1 MAHPTATKKKTHGT
15 ASVRSSSYAE
25 RATAYARRVAAGSIL
40 ASKWTRLAC
49 ERHLKDLAESKRA
62 TFRWCFDSA
71 KADAVCRFCELV
83 PHEKGQL
90 QGQPLKLE
98 DWQCFIIANVF
109 GWVDR
114 RTGLRKYTEAFVLVP
129 RGNGKSPLVA
139 RVGLW
144 LAFFDKEGGAEVYC
158 GAKTEKQ
165 AWEVFRPAKA
175 IVEMVPPLRQKFGI
189 QVAAKALTQLKS
201 RSRFIPVVR
210 RPGDGAS
217 IYGGLIDE
225 FHEHLDSELYDAFKT
240 GAVKRQQ
247 SLIFVI
253 STAGSSIEGPC
264 YDRQRDVEKV
274 LEGILENERLFG
286 IIYQADPEIEWTS
299 REALVM
305 ANPNLGI
312 SNVEETLLQDQ
323 RAAAQ
328 NPAKQNIFRCKHLN
342 QWMQATEAWMNMVA
356 WNKCANP
363 EMSEDDFADDACWLG
378 SDLASKL
385 DLSATV
391 KVFRRDLDG
400 GKPHYYCFTRT
411 YLPEDRV
418 NDAANQ
424 HYQRWAA
431 AGHLTGTP
439 GSSIDY
445 AVIEADTIRDIER
458 FQVRELAYDARYAD
472 QYAQRVSEQT
482 DVPRVLTPPS
492 PAELSP
498 AMKELEA
505 AVYDGRFHHD
515 ANPVLTW
522 CMSNVMTRETAA
534 GNYTMPDK
542 QRPDNKIDAAVAL
555 FVAMTRARRAE
566 ITMSESVYETQ
577 GIFML

>member
-1 MAHPTATKKKTHGT
+1 MAASRKKKTSGT
-15 ASVRSSSYAE
+15 ASAPSSSYAE
-25 RATAYARRVAAGSIL
+25 RATAYARRIAAGEVL

-49 ERHLKDLAESKRA
+49 ERHLRDLETAGSRW
-62 TFRWCFDSA
+62 TFDRA

-83 PHEKGQL
+83 PHEKGVL

-98 DWQCFIIANVF
+98 DWQCFCVANMF

-114 RTGLRKYTEAFVLVP
+114 HTRLRKYTEAFILVP
-129 RGNGKSPLVA
+129 RGNGKSPLIA
-139 RVGLW
+139 RLGLW
-144 LAFFDKEGGAEVYC
+144 LAFFDGEGGAEVYC

-175 IVEMVPPLRQKFGI
+175 IVEMVPALRHKFGI
-189 QVAAKALTQLKS
+189 EVAAKALTQPRT
-201 RSRFIPVVR
+201 RSRFLPVVR

-217 IYGGLIDE
+217 PYGALIDE
-225 FHEHLDSELYDAFKT
+225 MHEHLDSELYDAFKT

-247 SLIFVI
+247 SLVCII

-264 YDRQRDVEKV
+264 YDKQRDVEKV
-274 LEGILENERLFG
+274 LGGILENERLFG
-286 IIYQADPEIEWTS
+286 IIYQADPEIDWTT

-305 ANPNLGI
+305 ANPNFGI
-312 SNVEETLLQDQ
+312 SIVEETLLNDQ
-323 RAAAQ
+323 REAAQ
-328 NPAKQNIFRCKHLN
+328 NPSKQNIFRCKHLN
-342 QWMQATEAWMNMVA
+342 QWMQSTVGWMNMAA
-356 WNKCANP
+356 WAKCADG
-363 EMSEDDFADDACWLG
+363 ELRAEAFAGDACWLG

-391 KVFRRDLDG
+391 TLFRRDLDG
-400 GKPHYYCFTRT
+400 AKPHYYAFCRT

-418 NDAANQ
+418 DAPENQ
-424 HYQRWAA
+424 HYQRWRAQ
-431 AGHLTGTP
+431 GHLTATF

-445 AVIEADTIRDIER
+445 SVIEADTIGDIGK
-458 FQVRELAYDARYAD
+458 FQARELAYDARYAD
-472 QYAQRVSEQT
+472 QYAQRVSEAT
-482 DVPRVLTPPS
+482 GVERVVIPPS

-515 ANPVLTW
+515 GNPVLTW

-542 QRPDNKIDAAVAL
+542 QRPDNKIDAAIAL
-555 FVAMTRARRAE
+555 FIAMARAAKGAPQA
-566 ITMSESVYETQ
+566 INWSPQVWA
-577 GIFML
+577 